1 MYKELRTYGST
12 GDAWASPFLAAD
24 LPLLDWVKVASL
36 RMDPRWR
43 ALRRHVPRGGTVL
56 DAGCGMGQWAA
67 FLSRQGYHT
76 IGVDFSITMITALQR
91 RYRELEWRFGR
102 VQTLPVP
109 DHSVDALIS
118 WGVIEHDES
127 GPAKALGEFARV
139 LRLGG
144 VAVITVPIDSE
155 AHRRSSAA
163 QFARPG
169 AETFF
174 QYFLTP
180 EEISTEVS
188 NAGLELME
196 PVRPVS
202 RHHAVA
208 YPNLCARLSRLHP
221 LLQRMAGWTLK
232 PTLPFVPWSV
242 NMQLAVARRA

>member
-91 RYRELEWRFGR
+91 RYRELEF
-102 VQTLPVP
+102 
-109 DHSVDALIS
+109 
-118 WGVIEHDES
+118 
-127 GPAKALGEFARV
+127 